1 MILNDAQITLN
12 YEEFKEIEEKAEA
25 YDLLQDKLHGCVTCA
40 FSNEFEPSGYTL
52 MAIQQMAWNMP
63 VQNIIKIL
71 KKGD

>member
-25 YDLLQDKLHGCVTCA
+25 YDLLQDKLHYSVTCA
-40 FSNEFEPSGYTL
+40 YSNEFEPYGYPL
-52 MAIQQMAWNMP
+52 MAIQEMAWNMP